1 MDFPTGMDMN
11 DKLLHTPEGVRDIYN
26 HECERKLKIQSKL
39 HHVMELH
46 GFRDIQTP
54 TFEFFEIFNQER
66 GTVPQK
72 DMYKFVDREGNTLVL
87 RPDIT
92 PSIAR
97 CAAKYYK
104 EEELPIR
111 LCYMGSIFINNTSYQ
126 GKLKEFTQLG
136 AELINDPSVNADA
149 EMLALTIECLL
160 ETGLKEFQ
168 VEIGEA
174 GFFYGLT
181 KEAGFTKEEE
191 AQLRNLIEEKNMF
204 GVEELLSEKEI
215 SEELKK
221 AFLTLPELFGSP
233 ERLLEAKNLTKN
245 EKALKAIERLEEV
258 YELLTLYGLEKYI
271 TFDLG
276 MLSQYNYY
284 TGIIFRAYTYGTG
297 DIIASGGRYDNLV
310 GQFGKAAPAIGIAIL
325 ADQLMMALMRQKI
338 EIETRGD
345 NTLILYRKEWSKTAI
360 ALANRFRSQDMNV
373 ELINY
378 EEEHSLEEYKE
389 YCKRNS
395 IGGILFFEKENLVE
409 VINCQTG
416 ESNTARLSEVLN

>member
-345 NTLILYRKEWSKTAI
+345 NTLILYRKEWRKTAI
-360 ALANRFRSQDMNV
+360 ALANQFRSQDMNV

-378 EEEHSLEEYKE
+378 EEEHTLEEYKE

-395 IGGILFFEKENLVE
+395 VGGILFFEKENFVE

>member
-360 ALANRFRSQDMNV
+360 ALANQFRSQDMNV

-378 EEEHSLEEYKE
+378 EEEHTLEEYKE

-395 IGGILFFEKENLVE
+395 VGGILFFEKENLVE

-416 ESNTARLSEVLN
+416 ESNTARLSEILN

>member
-360 ALANRFRSQDMNV
+360 ALANQFRSQDMNV

-378 EEEHSLEEYKE
+378 EEEHTLEEYKE

-395 IGGILFFEKENLVE
+395 VGGILFFEKENLVE

-416 ESNTARLSEVLN
+416 ESNMARLSEILN

>member
-1 MDFPTGMDMN
+1 MN
-11 DKLLHTPEGVRDIYN
+11 EKLLHTPEGVRDIYN
-26 HECERKLKIQSKL
+26 HECERKLILQDKL

-54 TFEFFEIFNQER
+54 TFEFFEIFSQER

-104 EEELPIR
+104 DESLPIR

-126 GKLKEFTQLG
+126 GKLKETTQLG
-136 AELINDPSVNADA
+136 AELMNDPTVNADA

-160 ETGLKEFQ
+160 ETGLSEFQ

-181 KEAGFTKEEE
+181 EEAGFQEEEE
-191 AQLRNLIEEKNMF
+191 AKLRNLIEEKNMF
-204 GVEELLSEKEI
+204 GVEELLTGKEI
-215 SEELKK
+215 SGELKK
-221 AFLTLPELFGSP
+221 AFLTLPELFGSLD
-233 ERLLEAKNLTKN
+233 RLLEAKALTRN
-245 EKALKAIERLEEV
+245 ERALKAIERLEEL
-258 YELLTLYGLEKYI
+258 YEILTLYGLERYI

-310 GQFGKAAPAIGIAIL
+310 GQFGKEAPAIGIAIL
-325 ADQLMMALMRQKI
+325 VDQLMMALMRQKI
-338 EIETRGD
+338 EIEAHAD
-345 NTLILYRKEWSKTAI
+345 NTLILYRKEWRKTAI
-360 ALANRFRSQDMNV
+360 ALANQFRSQEMNI
-373 ELINY
+373 ELLGMQENY
-378 EEEHSLEEYKE
+378 GLGDYVD
-389 YCKRNS
+389 YCRRNS
-395 IGGILFFEKENLVE
+395 IGGILFFDKENGIE

-416 ESNTARLSEVLN
+416 ERNSVRLSDFLAQENRNLSR

>member
-345 NTLILYRKEWSKTAI
+345 NTLILYRKEWRKTAI
-360 ALANRFRSQDMNV
+360 ALANQFRSQDMNV

-378 EEEHSLEEYKE
+378 EEEHLLEEYKE

-416 ESNTARLSEVLN
+416 ESNTARLSEFLN